1 MPKIFRS
8 AKKVILWLG
17 AEDGSSRWAMRFL
30 SRIQDIPDAPD
41 SVRNCLMSMLADT
54 WSTLQF
60 LFSRPWFS
68 RLWVI
73 NEAAVAKEF
82 EVFCGTL
89 KRLVNIAA
97 V

>member
-1 MPKIFRS
+1 
-8 AKKVILWLG
+8 
-17 AEDGSSRWAMRFL
+17 
-30 SRIQDIPDAPD
+30 
-41 SVRNCLMSMLADT
+41 MLADT